1 MIKFNLKRL
10 NILIFT
16 ILVFINPLHS
26 AETNE
31 LLKVN
36 WSFKQLTGKFD
47 RASLQRG
54 FQVYKEGW
62 NEGLKTQN
70 KELLEN
76 YINYLENVKNYS
88 DHTCTAYKNDL
99 EQYFDYLKNTQKNLF
114 DNEDFVDYL
123 FSLELAKSTINRKLT
138 SVNNFLLW
146 SSKLDKYKGK
156 TFRKSE
162 NLKTEKKLPN
172 ILTSNYINNLID
184 KLPTS
189 TAKDVRNKAI
199 IELLYSSGLRVSE
212 LVNLKINDVKNDGSL
227 RVIGKGRKERILPMT
242 DQAYKIISLWLK
254 SNRAEFLKDN
264 DNQFIFLGVR
274 GQQITDR
281 EVRRVVKLITGTFP
295 HNIRHSFATHVLDG
309 GADLRVVQEL
319 LGHSDPGT
327 TQIYTH
333 ISKKKLQ
340 EKYKRTHPRG

>member
-1 MIKFNLKRL
+1 MKI
-10 NILIFT
+10 
-16 ILVFINPLHS
+16 
-26 AETNE
+26 
-31 LLKVN
+31 
-36 WSFKQLTGKFD
+36 
-47 RASLQRG
+47 
-54 FQVYKEGW
+54 
-62 NEGLKTQN
+62 QN
-70 KELLEN
+70 RELLEN

-88 DHTCTAYKNDL
+88 DHTTTAYKNDL

-274 GQQITDR
+274 GKQITDR
-281 EVRRVVKLITGTFP
+281 EVRRVVNLITGTFP
-295 HNIRHSFATHVLDG
+295 HNIRHTFATHVLDG

>member
-1 MIKFNLKRL
+1 
-10 NILIFT
+10 
-16 ILVFINPLHS
+16 
-26 AETNE
+26 
-31 LLKVN
+31 
-36 WSFKQLTGKFD
+36 
-47 RASLQRG
+47 
-54 FQVYKEGW
+54 
-62 NEGLKTQN
+62 LKTQN

-88 DHTCTAYKNDL
+88 DHTTTAYKNDL

-227 RVIGKGRKERILPMT
+227 RVIGKGRKERLLPMT

-274 GQQITDR
+274 GKQITDR
-281 EVRRVVKLITGTFP
+281 EVRRVVNLITGTFP
-295 HNIRHSFATHVLDG
+295 HNIRHTFATHVLDG

>member
-1 MIKFNLKRL
+1 M
-10 NILIFT
+10 
-16 ILVFINPLHS
+16 
-26 AETNE
+26 
-31 LLKVN
+31 
-36 WSFKQLTGKFD
+36 
-47 RASLQRG
+47 
-54 FQVYKEGW
+54 
-62 NEGLKTQN
+62 KTQN
-70 KELLEN
+70 KELLKN

-88 DHTCTAYKNDL
+88 DHTTTAYKNDL

-227 RVIGKGRKERILPMT
+227 RVIGKGRKERLLPMT

-274 GQQITDR
+274 GKQITDR
-281 EVRRVVKLITGTFP
+281 EVRRVVNLITGTFP
-295 HNIRHSFATHVLDG
+295 HNIRHTFATHVLDG

>member
-1 MIKFNLKRL
+1 LK
-10 NILIFT
+10 I
-16 ILVFINPLHS
+16 
-26 AETNE
+26 
-31 LLKVN
+31 
-36 WSFKQLTGKFD
+36 
-47 RASLQRG
+47 
-54 FQVYKEGW
+54 
-62 NEGLKTQN
+62 QN
-70 KELLEN
+70 RELLEN

-99 EQYFDYLKNTQKNLF
+99 EQYFDYLKNTNKNLF
-114 DNEDFVDYL
+114 ENEDFVDYL

-212 LVNLKINDVKNDGSL
+212 LVNLKINDVKNAGSL
-227 RVIGKGRKERILPMT
+227 RVIGKGRKERLLPMT

-274 GQQITDR
+274 GKQITDR
-281 EVRRVVKLITGTFP
+281 EVRRVVNLITGTFP
-295 HNIRHSFATHVLDG
+295 HNIRHTFATHVLDG

>member
-1 MIKFNLKRL
+1 M
-10 NILIFT
+10 
-16 ILVFINPLHS
+16 
-26 AETNE
+26 
-31 LLKVN
+31 
-36 WSFKQLTGKFD
+36 
-47 RASLQRG
+47 
-54 FQVYKEGW
+54 
-62 NEGLKTQN
+62 KTQN
-70 KELLEN
+70 KELLED
-76 YINYLENVKNYS
+76 YINYLHNVKNYS

-99 EQYFDYLKNTQKNLF
+99 IQYFDYLKNTKKDLF

-123 FSLELAKSTINRKLT
+123 FSLELAKSSINRKLT

-146 SSKLDKYKGK
+146 SSKLDKYKNK

-242 DQAYKIISLWLK
+242 DQAYKIMSLWLK
-254 SNRAEFLKDN
+254 SNRKEFLKNN

-295 HNIRHSFATHVLDG
+295 HNIRHTFATHVLDG
-309 GADLRVVQEL
+309 GADLRVVQEYL
-319 LGHSDPGT
+319 DILIQEQLRFILIFQKRS
-327 TQIYTH
+327 Y
-333 ISKKKLQ
+333 KKNIKELIQ
-340 EKYKRTHPRG
+340 GVE

>member
-1 MIKFNLKRL
+1 M
-10 NILIFT
+10 
-16 ILVFINPLHS
+16 
-26 AETNE
+26 
-31 LLKVN
+31 
-36 WSFKQLTGKFD
+36 
-47 RASLQRG
+47 
-54 FQVYKEGW
+54 
-62 NEGLKTQN
+62 KTQN

-99 EQYFDYLKNTQKNLF
+99 EQYFEYLKNTKKNLF

-227 RVIGKGRKERILPMT
+227 RVIGKGRKERLLPMT

-274 GQQITDR
+274 GKQITDR
-281 EVRRVVKLITGTFP
+281 EVRRVVNLITGTFP
-295 HNIRHSFATHVLDG
+295 HNIRHTFATHVLDG

>member
-1 MIKFNLKRL
+1 
-10 NILIFT
+10 
-16 ILVFINPLHS
+16 
-26 AETNE
+26 
-31 LLKVN
+31 
-36 WSFKQLTGKFD
+36 
-47 RASLQRG
+47 
-54 FQVYKEGW
+54 
-62 NEGLKTQN
+62 LKTQN
-70 KELLEN
+70 KELLED
-76 YINYLENVKNYS
+76 YINYLHNVKNYS

-99 EQYFDYLKNTQKNLF
+99 IQYFDYLKNTKKDLF

-123 FSLELAKSTINRKLT
+123 FSLELAKSSINRKLT

-146 SSKLDKYKGK
+146 SSKLDKYKNK

-242 DQAYKIISLWLK
+242 DQAYKIMSLWLK
-254 SNRAEFLKDN
+254 SNRKEFLKNN

-295 HNIRHSFATHVLDG
+295 HNIRHTFATHVLDG

>member
-1 MIKFNLKRL
+1 M
-10 NILIFT
+10 
-16 ILVFINPLHS
+16 
-26 AETNE
+26 
-31 LLKVN
+31 
-36 WSFKQLTGKFD
+36 
-47 RASLQRG
+47 
-54 FQVYKEGW
+54 
-62 NEGLKTQN
+62 KTQN

-274 GQQITDR
+274 GKQITDR
-281 EVRRVVKLITGTFP
+281 EVRRVVNLITGTFP
-295 HNIRHSFATHVLDG
+295 HNIRHTFATHVLDG

>member
-1 MIKFNLKRL
+1 M
-10 NILIFT
+10 
-16 ILVFINPLHS
+16 
-26 AETNE
+26 
-31 LLKVN
+31 
-36 WSFKQLTGKFD
+36 
-47 RASLQRG
+47 
-54 FQVYKEGW
+54 
-62 NEGLKTQN
+62 KTQN

-88 DHTCTAYKNDL
+88 DHTTTAYKNDL

-227 RVIGKGRKERILPMT
+227 RVIGKGRKERLLPMT

-264 DNQFIFLGVR
+264 DNQYIFLGVR
-274 GQQITDR
+274 GKQITDR
-281 EVRRVVKLITGTFP
+281 EVRRVVNLITGTFP
-295 HNIRHSFATHVLDG
+295 HNIRHTFATHVLDG

>member
-1 MIKFNLKRL
+1 M
-10 NILIFT
+10 
-16 ILVFINPLHS
+16 
-26 AETNE
+26 
-31 LLKVN
+31 
-36 WSFKQLTGKFD
+36 
-47 RASLQRG
+47 
-54 FQVYKEGW
+54 
-62 NEGLKTQN
+62 KTQN
-70 KELLEN
+70 KELLED
-76 YINYLENVKNYS
+76 YINYLHNVKNYS

-99 EQYFDYLKNTQKNLF
+99 IQYFDYLKNTKKDLF

-123 FSLELAKSTINRKLT
+123 FSLELAKSSINRKLT

-146 SSKLDKYKGK
+146 SSKLDKYKNK

-242 DQAYKIISLWLK
+242 DQAYKIMSLWLK
-254 SNRAEFLKDN
+254 SNRKEFLKNN

-295 HNIRHSFATHVLDG
+295 HNIRHTFATHVLDG

>member
-1 MIKFNLKRL
+1 MKI
-10 NILIFT
+10 
-16 ILVFINPLHS
+16 
-26 AETNE
+26 
-31 LLKVN
+31 
-36 WSFKQLTGKFD
+36 
-47 RASLQRG
+47 
-54 FQVYKEGW
+54 
-62 NEGLKTQN
+62 QN
-70 KELLEN
+70 RELLEN

-88 DHTCTAYKNDL
+88 DHTTTAYKNDL

-227 RVIGKGRKERILPMT
+227 RVIGKGRKERLLPMT
-242 DQAYKIISLWLK
+242 DQAYKTISLWLK

-274 GQQITDR
+274 GKQITDR
-281 EVRRVVKLITGTFP
+281 EVRRVVNLITGTFP
-295 HNIRHSFATHVLDG
+295 HNIRHTFATHVLDG

>member
-1 MIKFNLKRL
+1 M
-10 NILIFT
+10 
-16 ILVFINPLHS
+16 
-26 AETNE
+26 
-31 LLKVN
+31 
-36 WSFKQLTGKFD
+36 
-47 RASLQRG
+47 
-54 FQVYKEGW
+54 
-62 NEGLKTQN
+62 KTQN

-88 DHTCTAYKNDL
+88 DHTTTAYKNDL

-156 TFRKSE
+156 TYRKSE

-212 LVNLKINDVKNDGSL
+212 LINLKINDVKNDGSL

-274 GQQITDR
+274 GKQITDR
-281 EVRRVVKLITGTFP
+281 EVRRVVNLITGTFP
-295 HNIRHSFATHVLDG
+295 HNIRHTFATHVLDG

>member
-1 MIKFNLKRL
+1 M
-10 NILIFT
+10 
-16 ILVFINPLHS
+16 
-26 AETNE
+26 
-31 LLKVN
+31 
-36 WSFKQLTGKFD
+36 
-47 RASLQRG
+47 
-54 FQVYKEGW
+54 
-62 NEGLKTQN
+62 KTQN
-70 KELLEN
+70 KELLED
-76 YINYLENVKNYS
+76 YINYLHNVKNYS

-99 EQYFDYLKNTQKNLF
+99 IQYFDYLKNTKKDLF

-123 FSLELAKSTINRKLT
+123 FSLELAKSSINRKLT

-146 SSKLDKYKGK
+146 SSKLDKYKNK

-227 RVIGKGRKERILPMT
+227 RVVGKGRKERILPMT
-242 DQAYKIISLWLK
+242 DQAYKIILLWLK
-254 SNRAEFLKDN
+254 SNRSEFLKSK

>member
-1 MIKFNLKRL
+1 MKI
-10 NILIFT
+10 
-16 ILVFINPLHS
+16 
-26 AETNE
+26 
-31 LLKVN
+31 
-36 WSFKQLTGKFD
+36 
-47 RASLQRG
+47 
-54 FQVYKEGW
+54 
-62 NEGLKTQN
+62 QN

-99 EQYFDYLKNTQKNLF
+99 EQYFDYLKNTKKNLF
-114 DNEDFVDYL
+114 ENEDFVDYL
-123 FSLELAKSTINRKLT
+123 FNLELAKSTINRKLT

-242 DQAYKIISLWLK
+242 DQASKIISLWLK

-281 EVRRVVKLITGTFP
+281 EVRRVVNLITGTFP
-295 HNIRHSFATHVLDG
+295 HNIRHTFATHVLDG

>member
-1 MIKFNLKRL
+1 
-10 NILIFT
+10 
-16 ILVFINPLHS
+16 
-26 AETNE
+26 
-31 LLKVN
+31 
-36 WSFKQLTGKFD
+36 
-47 RASLQRG
+47 
-54 FQVYKEGW
+54 
-62 NEGLKTQN
+62 LKTQN

-88 DHTCTAYKNDL
+88 DHTTTAYKNDL

-146 SSKLDKYKGK
+146 SSKLDIYKGK

-242 DQAYKIISLWLK
+242 DQAYKIMTLWLK
-254 SNRAEFLKDN
+254 NNRREFLKKN

-295 HNIRHSFATHVLDG
+295 HNIRHTFATHVLDG

>member
-1 MIKFNLKRL
+1 M
-10 NILIFT
+10 
-16 ILVFINPLHS
+16 
-26 AETNE
+26 
-31 LLKVN
+31 
-36 WSFKQLTGKFD
+36 
-47 RASLQRG
+47 
-54 FQVYKEGW
+54 
-62 NEGLKTQN
+62 KTQN
-70 KELLEN
+70 KELLED
-76 YINYLENVKNYS
+76 YINYLHNVKNYS

-99 EQYFDYLKNTQKNLF
+99 VQYFDYLKNTKKDLF

-123 FSLELAKSTINRKLT
+123 FSLELAKSSINRKLT

-146 SSKLDKYKGK
+146 SSKLDKYKNK

-242 DQAYKIISLWLK
+242 DQAYKIMSLWLK
-254 SNRAEFLKDN
+254 SNRKEFLKNN

-281 EVRRVVKLITGTFP
+281 EVRRIVNLITGTFP
-295 HNIRHSFATHVLDG
+295 HNIRHTFATHVLDG

>member
-1 MIKFNLKRL
+1 M
-10 NILIFT
+10 
-16 ILVFINPLHS
+16 
-26 AETNE
+26 
-31 LLKVN
+31 
-36 WSFKQLTGKFD
+36 
-47 RASLQRG
+47 
-54 FQVYKEGW
+54 
-62 NEGLKTQN
+62 KTQN

-88 DHTCTAYKNDL
+88 DHTTTAYKNDL

-264 DNQFIFLGVR
+264 DNQFLFLGVR
-274 GQQITDR
+274 GKQITDR
-281 EVRRVVKLITGTFP
+281 EVRRVVNLITGTFP
-295 HNIRHSFATHVLDG
+295 HNIRHTFATHVLDG

>member
-1 MIKFNLKRL
+1 M
-10 NILIFT
+10 
-16 ILVFINPLHS
+16 
-26 AETNE
+26 
-31 LLKVN
+31 
-36 WSFKQLTGKFD
+36 
-47 RASLQRG
+47 
-54 FQVYKEGW
+54 
-62 NEGLKTQN
+62 KTQN

-88 DHTCTAYKNDL
+88 DHTTTAYKNDL

-242 DQAYKIISLWLK
+242 DQAYKLISLWLK

-274 GQQITDR
+274 GKQITDR
-281 EVRRVVKLITGTFP
+281 EVRRVVNLITGTFP
-295 HNIRHSFATHVLDG
+295 HNIRHTFATHVLDG

>member
-1 MIKFNLKRL
+1 M
-10 NILIFT
+10 
-16 ILVFINPLHS
+16 
-26 AETNE
+26 
-31 LLKVN
+31 
-36 WSFKQLTGKFD
+36 
-47 RASLQRG
+47 
-54 FQVYKEGW
+54 
-62 NEGLKTQN
+62 KTQN

-88 DHTCTAYKNDL
+88 DHTTTAYKNDL

-227 RVIGKGRKERILPMT
+227 RVVGKGRKVRILPMT

-254 SNRAEFLKDN
+254 SNRAEFLKSN

-281 EVRRVVKLITGTFP
+281 EVRRVVNLITGTFP
-295 HNIRHSFATHVLDG
+295 HNIRHTFATHVLDG

>member
-1 MIKFNLKRL
+1 M
-10 NILIFT
+10 
-16 ILVFINPLHS
+16 
-26 AETNE
+26 
-31 LLKVN
+31 
-36 WSFKQLTGKFD
+36 
-47 RASLQRG
+47 
-54 FQVYKEGW
+54 
-62 NEGLKTQN
+62 KTQN

-88 DHTCTAYKNDL
+88 DHTTTAYKNDL

-227 RVIGKGRKERILPMT
+227 RVIGKGRKERLLPMT

-264 DNQFIFLGVR
+264 DNQFIFLGVS
-274 GQQITDR
+274 GKQITDR
-281 EVRRVVKLITGTFP
+281 EVRRVVNLITGTFP
-295 HNIRHSFATHVLDG
+295 HNIRHTFATHVLDG